1 MDWLSVPLGLVV
13 GLALGALGGG
23 GSVLAVPALV
33 YVLGETPRQ
42 ATTASLLIIVLSSAV
57 AAIAHARRGHVK
69 LRQGLGFGAAGL
81 VTATLAAASS
91 KSLSPSI
98 VLAGFAVVMLVAAG
112 VMWRGTGGS
121 GGSPARQ
128 PPRPW
133 WVPALAGA
141 GVGALIG
148 VFGVGGGFLAV
159 PALIWFARFSMADAI
174 GTSLLIIVI
183 NSLAALA
190 TRLVGSEIEWDIVI
204 PFALA
209 ASLGALGGGRLAT
222 RFSGRVLQR
231 SFAVMLVA
239 LATFILGDQLI

>member
-1 MDWLSVPLGLVV
+1 M
-13 GLALGALGGG
+13 
-23 GSVLAVPALV
+23 
-33 YVLGETPRQ
+33 
-42 ATTASLLIIVLSSAV
+42 LSSAV
-57 AAIAHARRGHVK
+57 AAIAHARQGHVK

-81 VTATLAAASS
+81 VTATLAAAGS
-91 KSLSPSI
+91 KSLSPAI
-98 VLAGFAVVMLVAAG
+98 VLAGFAVVMLLAAG
-112 VMWRGTGGS
+112 VMWRGTGVS
-121 GGSPARQ
+121 DGSPAR

-133 WVPALAGA
+133 WAPALAGA

-190 TRLVGSEIEWDIVI
+190 TRLVGSEIEWNIVI